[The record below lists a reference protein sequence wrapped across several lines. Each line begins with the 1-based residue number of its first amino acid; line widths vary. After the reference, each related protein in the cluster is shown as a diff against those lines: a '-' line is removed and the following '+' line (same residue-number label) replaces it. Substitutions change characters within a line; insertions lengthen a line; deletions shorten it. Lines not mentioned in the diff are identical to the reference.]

1 MLLGVDLAWNQDPD
15 LQTEF
20 TVYKQHSMDDNKRV
34 TDERMDERSIQRANN
49 TRSAVSV

>member
-20 TVYKQHSMDDNKRV
+20 TVYKQHSTDDNNKRA
-34 TDERMDERSIQRANN
+34 TGRTNERGSQRANDPA
-49 TRSAVSV
+49 SCLW

>member
-20 TVYKQHSMDDNKRV
+20 TVYKQHSIDNKRV
-34 TDERMDERSIQRANN
+34 AGRRMNEAAHEPTTQSARS
-49 TRSAVSV
+49 V